1 MKKYLTLLLSLLVAV
16 VAFADDVTAARD
28 LARRV
33 LGDRAGEFEFRLAPK
48 GDADAFTISAD
59 GGKVVISG
67 NNANSMAVGLNH
79 YLKYLC
85 NTELG
90 WYKDARFTLPEVLPL
105 PAEPISV
112 KARVDDRFFLN
123 YCTFGYTL
131 CPGGSGKIGNTSSTG
146 WPSTA

>member
-79 YLKYLC
+79 YLK
-85 NTELG
+85 
-90 WYKDARFTLPEVLPL
+90 
-105 PAEPISV
+105 
-112 KARVDDRFFLN
+112 
-123 YCTFGYTL
+123 
-131 CPGGSGKIGNTSSTG
+131 
-146 WPSTA
+146 